1 MQGKCLM
8 EFRDSQFVAPPRLTG
23 LLSLRY
29 ANVLNIVYVEK
40 QDTYK
45 S

>member
-1 MQGKCLM
+1 MQGKCSM
-8 EFRDSQFVAPPRLTG
+8 ELRDSQFVAPPSLTG

-29 ANVLNIVYVEK
+29 GNIPNIVYVEK